1 MTSDPVWAGG
11 GDGARPSGESGLGAI
26 GVVAPA
32 AGDGPVAGAVVH
44 RGRMKLVAVVLTL
57 NEARHL
63 PRCLASLAGVAD
75 AVLVADSFSTD
86 ETVRIAQGHGA
97 RVVRRAWVNYATQ
110 FNWALT
116 QLDADTDWVLR
127 IDADEVLTPALA
139 AEIRARLPGLGPE
152 IDGVFMGRRMTFQG
166 RMIRHGGLFP
176 VRVLRLFRHGRGE
189 CENRWMDEH
198 IKVAGPTVDFQGELI
213 DDNLNSLTWWT
224 DKHNR
229 YASREAVDLL
239 NLEYGFM
246 PRDSVARLRGGSQA
260 GFKRW
265 LKEVV
270 YARLP
275 GGSRALVYFLYR
287 YLIRLGFLDGRAGFA
302 FHFLQGFWYRYL
314 VDAKVAEVKR
324 YMCETD
330 CDVVDAVEHIL
341 DITIR

>member
-1 MTSDPVWAGG
+1 V
-11 GDGARPSGESGLGAI
+11 
-26 GVVAPA
+26 
-32 AGDGPVAGAVVH
+32 
-44 RGRMKLVAVVLTL
+44 KLVAIVLTL

-63 PRCLASLAGVAD
+63 PRCLASLDGVAD
-75 AVLVADSFSTD
+75 QVLVVDCFSTD
-86 ETVRIAQGHGA
+86 ETLAIAQAHGA
-97 RVVRRAWVNYATQ
+97 RVVQRAWVNHATQ

-116 QLDADTDWVLR
+116 QLERDTDWVLR
-127 IDADEVLTPALA
+127 LDADEYLTPELV

-152 IDGVFMGRRMTFQG
+152 IDGVYCGRRMTFQG
-166 RMIRHGGLFP
+166 RLIRFGGVFP
-176 VRVLRLFRHGRGE
+176 IRVLRLVRHGRGQ

-198 IKVAGPTVDFQGELI
+198 IKVSGPTADLRGEII

-224 DKHNR
+224 EKHNR

-260 GFKRW
+260 GVKRW
-265 LKEVV
+265 VKEVV

-275 GGSRALVYFLYR
+275 GGFRAFAYFFYR
-287 YLIRLGFLDGRAGFA
+287 YVLRLGFLDGQAGTA

-324 YMCETD
+324 YMAAQG
-330 CDVVDAVEHIL
+330 CDARTAIERVLEIKV
-341 DITIR
+341 